1 MFETINDHLLIRDQ
15 EWVGSRGWPVGDCAR
30 EPECQDRRGRRAIG
44 YDAGKE
50 VNGRKRHALVDADGR
65 ALVLRAHA
73 AEEANQTKTVRTIGL
88 CAGMQHDDLS
98 PPPQV
103 S

>member
-44 YDAGKE
+44 YDAGKT
-50 VNGRKRHALVDADGR
+50 VNGRKRHALADADGR
-65 ALVLRAHA
+65 VLVLQAHP
-73 AEEANQTKTVRTIGL
+73 GL
-88 CAGMQHDDLS
+88 RHKNFPLWFIRVGLRRL
-98 PPPQV
+98 
-103 S
+103 

>member
-1 MFETINDHLLIRDQ
+1 VFETINDHLLIRDQ

-44 YDAGKE
+44 YDAGKT
-50 VNGRKRHALVDADGR
+50 VNGRKRHALADADGR

-73 AEEANQTKTVRTIGL
+73 ASTQDCDTRTFLFGSFASVYAD
-88 CAGMQHDDLS
+88 CE
-98 PPPQV
+98 
-103 S
+103 